1 MKSLVVLISNPVAAK
16 ASKRKTEKACRY
28 LRSKGHKVEPV
39 FTRHR
44 GEAESIA
51 RNALGKNPSLIVAA
65 GGDGTFN
72 EVMNGMAGSVVPM
85 ALLPLGTTNVLAK
98 ELGIPEHMEKA
109 LDRAT
114 DGSPRT
120 VSLGKITVAEPAASR
135 YFCLMAG
142 IGFDGAV
149 VHGISEKLK
158 KISGKGAYIYSG
170 IKTLLLLN
178 LDDLQLTV
186 DGEHYRGHSA
196 IIGKASKYG
205 GNFRAAP
212 GASLDNPNLYV
223 CIFRA
228 KRRIDVL
235 RYVLGVMTGR
245 HTAFEDVEYR
255 KATAVEVRGVAHVQ
269 IDGDY
274 LGMTPATIEVA
285 PDILRLV
292 Y

>member
-1 MKSLVVLISNPVAAK
+1 MKSLIVLISNPAAAK
-16 ASKRKTEKACRY
+16 ASNRKTELACRC
-28 LRSKGHKVEPV
+28 LRNKGHEVESV
-39 FTRHR
+39 FTRQR

-51 RNALGKNPSLIVAA
+51 RDALGKNPSLIIAA

-72 EVMNGMAGSVVPM
+72 EVMNGMAGSNVPM
-85 ALLPLGTTNVLAK
+85 AILPLGTTNVLAK

-114 DGSPRT
+114 GGRPKV
-120 VSLGKITVAEPAASR
+120 VSLGRITVSEPPARR

-149 VHGISEKLK
+149 VHGISERLK
-158 KISGKGAYIYSG
+158 RISGKGAYIYSG
-170 IKTLLLLN
+170 MKTLLLL
-178 LDDLQLTV
+178 DLEDLRLTV
-186 DGEHYRGHSA
+186 DGEQYSGRSA
-196 IIGKASKYG
+196 IIGKSSKYG
-205 GNFRAAP
+205 GNFRVAP
-212 GASLDNPNLYV
+212 GASLNDPNLYV
-223 CIFRA
+223 CIFRG

-235 RYVLGVMTGR
+235 RYVLGVVTGR
-245 HTAFEDVEYR
+245 HTSFEDVEYK
-255 KATAVEVRGVAHVQ
+255 KAAVVEVRGVAHAQ